1 MIKRL
6 EEYAQPLA
14 EACAAM
20 PHPGMLAAL
29 WKRTAGG
36 LPGGLTVYDCGS
48 GVLLAAR
55 RGAAILLGCP
65 NAASRKELAAF
76 LPFAGIRCLYT
87 AECVPLPAAGWQD
100 QPLVWMA
107 APVQK
112 GFGEGRIDGHT
123 VYPTGNYFAA
133 AQLICTGEE
142 ETTRNDFYAELCC
155 RRNRGLGQVLAIGD
169 PTAPEACA
177 VCSGPVFSPAP
188 DAAPAG
194 RSLWQRLLARL
205 KKPQPSVTEM
215 LPTVY
220 LSDVYT
226 APQHRG
232 GGRGTA
238 LVKAVRQ
245 LTALPAETQQAVVY
259 CAPEMTPFYKK
270 LGFAE
275 GGRLRCRTLD
285 D

>member
-48 GVLLAAR
+48 GVLLVAR
-55 RGAAILLGCP
+55 RGAAILLGQP

-76 LPFAGIRCLYT
+76 LPFAGIRCLYA
-87 AECVPLPAAGWQD
+87 AESASLPAAGWHGHL
-100 QPLVWMA
+100 LVWMA
-107 APVQK
+107 APTRK
-112 GFGEGRIDGHT
+112 SFGLGRTDGHT
-123 VYPTGNYFAA
+123 VYPTNNYFAA

-155 RRNRGLGQVLAIGD
+155 RRNRGLGQVLAIGS
-169 PTAPEACA
+169 PAAPEACA
-177 VCSGPVFSPAP
+177 VCSGPVLSPAP
-188 DAAPAG
+188 AAAPAG
-194 RSLWQRLLARL
+194 RSLWQKLLARL
-205 KKPQPSVTEM
+205 KKPQTSVAEM
-215 LPTVY
+215 LSTVY
-220 LSDVYT
+220 LSDLYT

-232 GGRGTA
+232 GGRGAA

-245 LTALPAETQQAVVY
+245 LAALPAETQQAVVY
-259 CAPEMTPFYKK
+259 CAPEMTPFYRR

-275 GGRLRCRTLD
+275 GGRLRCWTLD